1 MDREIKMESIIDLGA
16 LNEQYGIP
24 GRVVFKAGP
33 GGLAF
38 VEVINAHGRIEVT
51 LQGGQV
57 VNWVPRDGRE
67 VIWLSE
73 HANFSEGK
81 SIRGGI
87 PVCWPWFGPHQRE
100 SSFPAH
106 GFARTAPWRVVAVEE
121 TDAGITRLI
130 LQLEQNEGTRR
141 FWADPCALSLQIGLG
156 AALELELVTRNT
168 GAAAMVVG
176 EALHTYFRVGDVR
189 KIAVYGLD
197 GCAYLDKTDGMKRK
211 RQAGP
216 LRFGGETDRVY
227 LDTVAACLIEDPV
240 LNRRIRVSKHGSR
253 STVVWNPWREK
264 AAKMGDLGG
273 DGYLHMVCV
282 ESANAADN
290 RVTIVAGEEHRLGV
304 SYAVESLVDGRP

>member
-1 MDREIKMESIIDLGA
+1 MPFIDDLGA
-16 LNEQYGIP
+16 LNEQYGIR
-24 GRVVFKAGP
+24 GSVVFREGP
-33 GGLAF
+33 GGLTF
-38 VEVINAHGRIEVT
+38 VEVINAHGRIDVA

-57 VNWVPRDGRE
+57 VNWAPQNGRE
-67 VIWLSE
+67 VLWLSE
-73 HANFSEGK
+73 HAEFAEGK

-100 SSFPAH
+100 TSFPAH
-106 GFARTAPWRVVAVEE
+106 GFARTAPWRVTAVEE
-121 TDAGITRLI
+121 ADAGITRLI

-141 FWADPCALSLQIGLG
+141 YWADPCALSLQIGLG
-156 AALELELVTRNT
+156 PTLELELVTRNT
-168 GAAAMVVG
+168 GVAPIVVG

-189 KIAVYGLD
+189 ALVVHGLD
-197 GCAYLDKTDGMKRK
+197 GCAFLDKTDGMKRK

-227 LDTVAACLIEDPV
+227 LDTVAACLIDDPV
-240 LNRRIRVSKHGSR
+240 LKRRIRVSKQGSR
-253 STVVWNPWREK
+253 STVVWNPGRER

-290 RVTIVAGEEHRLGV
+290 RVTIAAGEEHRLGV
-304 SYAVESLVDGRP
+304 SYAVESLVDGGP